1 MQHKKANMQT
11 PSKSFFSKLIDSK
24 SPESHRRFVVLV
36 FAANFIAMS
45 WYILL
50 IKHPLTNKDLAVLIL
65 EITALTVGGGWASIV
80 ADNAFTRKYKK
91 NDTTTKNSGEDSV
104 GS

>member
-1 MQHKKANMQT
+1 MQT

-50 IKHPLTNKDLAVLIL
+50 SKHVLTNKDTVVLVL

-80 ADNAFTRKYKK
+80 VDNAFTRKYKK
-91 NDTTTKNSGEDSV
+91 NETVTTVSSENSA